1 MALSAGTRLGAYE
14 IVSPLGAGGM
24 GEVYRARDTRLNRDV
39 ALKVLPPGVADDRDR
54 MARFV
59 REAQAASALN
69 HPHIVAVHDSGEAG
83 GTRYIAME
91 LVDGGILTAWVEK
104 AGQDLGRVLDVFLQL
119 ADALAIAHEAGIVHR
134 DLKPA
139 NVLVTTQGYVKVVDF
154 GLAKRIGGP
163 GGPDGATVAAAA
175 TAIGEV
181 VGTVSYMA
189 PEQALG
195 RPIDARSDIFSFG
208 VMLFEALGGTRPFER
223 TTALDTLHAIV
234 HEPPVTP
241 PRWQGRPLPA
251 ELGWVLHKCLA
262 KDPDE
267 RHQTMRDLAAD
278 LRRIRREGAG
288 RANDDATVRAGLSGV
303 VARGA
308 TAAAPAPAGRPGRL
322 WASALVFGLLGVA
335 AGAGLLTVLRPA
347 DQPKP
352 IPPLVSAV
360 TQLTWDTGYEGEP
373 SWSPDG
379 LSLVYAADRGGN
391 LDIYLSQVSG
401 GPAVNLTNDPS
412 DDVQPAYSPDGK
424 LIAFVSSRRGIA
436 LRYGTVESPRLG
448 GSIFVMPA
456 LGGSPR
462 FVADGNFPSWSPDG
476 KELVF
481 SAGDWFA
488 RRLYRVPTAG
498 GTPQLIPVRMD
509 RQFEARGAPGLSQDF
524 VSPAVSPDGRFI
536 AFEALNGIYVVPAG
550 GGDAVAVAQGR
561 GPAWVQSPLALVF
574 TAAGRASG
582 ESLWRLPMS
591 GTDGKPA
598 GPAEPITVGHGRDV
612 QAAVTRDGRSIAF
625 AATDTT
631 SNVERLALDLEGG
644 RQAAASVPVTTG
656 NDQIYFF
663 NVSPD
668 GRSTVYE
675 SRRTRGVWR
684 ADAGTPAVQLSLE
697 PSQADV
703 YPRWSPDGRQ
713 IAFARRPRAQNQ
725 APAGVWVMG
734 PDGSNPRA
742 LGLEALSG
750 FLQWTPDSRALVI
763 QKPDDRQL
771 HLIEVATRRDIR
783 VTDEPGILPLTSV
796 SRDGAWLAFQSTNS
810 PRRNIVIRALRLLE
824 GGESRVV
831 VDIGENTYH
840 PFFSPSGAW
849 LYFTPDHQSIA
860 RVPGPAQQWRQAP
873 PERVVVL
880 PGSGLF
886 IEDPQP
892 AADGR
897 SVFYSRRTLTSDL
910 WLLTL
915 ER

>member
-14 IVSPLGAGGM
+14 IVGPLGAGGM

-39 ALKVLPPGVADDRDR
+39 ALKVLPPGVAADRDR

-69 HPHIVAVHDSGEAG
+69 HPHIVAVHDSGEDG
-83 GTRYIAME
+83 GTQYIAME
-91 LVDGGILTAWVEK
+91 LVDGGTLTAWVMK

-139 NVLVTTQGYVKVVDF
+139 NVLVTAQGYVKVVDF
-154 GLAKRIGGP
+154 GLAKRLGGP
-163 GGPDGATVAAAA
+163 GDPDGATVAAAA

-195 RPIDARSDIFSFG
+195 RPVDARSDIFSVG
-208 VMLFEALGGTRPFER
+208 VMLCEALGGQRPFER
-223 TTALDTLHAIV
+223 STALDTLHAIV

-241 PRWQGRPLPA
+241 PQWQGRPLPS
-251 ELGWVLHKCLA
+251 ELGWVLRKCLA

-267 RHQTMRDLAAD
+267 RYQTMRDLAAD
-278 LRRIRREGAG
+278 LRRIRREGAE
-288 RANDDATVRAGLSGV
+288 RANDDRTVRAGLSGV
-303 VARGA
+303 VPPGA
-308 TAAAPAPAGRPGRL
+308 IAAAPAAGRSGRI
-322 WASALVFGLLGVA
+322 WASAIAFGLLGVA
-335 AGAGLLTVLRPA
+335 AGAGLLAVLRPA
-347 DQPKP
+347 AQPEP
-352 IPPLVSAV
+352 SPPLVSAV
-360 TQLTWDTGYEGEP
+360 TQLTWDMGYEGEP

-379 LSLVYAADRGGN
+379 MALVYTADRGGN

-412 DDVQPAYSPDGK
+412 DDVQPAFSPDGK
-424 LIAFVSSRRGIA
+424 HIAFVSSRRGIA

-456 LGGSPR
+456 LGGAPR
-462 FVADGNFPSWSPDG
+462 FVADGNFPAWSPDG

-488 RRLYRVPTAG
+488 RRLYRVPSAG
-498 GTPQLIPVRMD
+498 GTPQLIPVTMD
-509 RQFEARGAPGLSQDF
+509 REFEARGAPGLSQDF
-524 VSPAVSPDGRFI
+524 VAPAVSPDGRFI

-550 GGDAVAVAQGR
+550 GGNAVVVAQGR
-561 GPAWVQSPLALVF
+561 GPAWVHAPLGLVF

-582 ESLWRLPMS
+582 ESLWRLPVS
-591 GTDGKPA
+591 EADGRPA

-612 QAAVTRDGRSIAF
+612 QAAVTRDGRAIAF

-631 SNVERLALDLEGG
+631 SNVERIAFDLERG
-644 RQAAASVPVTTG
+644 RQAAAPVPVTTG

-675 SRRTRGVWR
+675 SRRTRGIWK
-684 ADAGTPAVQLSLE
+684 ADAGAQAVQLSLD

-703 YPRWSPDGRQ
+703 YPRWSPDGRH
-713 IAFARRPRAQNQ
+713 IAFARRPRAQGQ
-725 APAGVWVMG
+725 SPAGVWLME

-742 LGLEALSG
+742 LGLEALNG
-750 FLQWTPDSRALVI
+750 FFQWTPDARSLVI

-771 HLIEVATRRDIR
+771 HLFDVETKRDVR
-783 VTDEPGILPLTSV
+783 VTNEPDILPLTGV
-796 SRDGAWLAFQSTNS
+796 SRDGAWLAYQSTNS
-810 PRRNIVIRALRLLE
+810 PRRNIVIRVVRLPG
-824 GGESRVV
+824 GGESNVV
-831 VDIGENTYH
+831 VDIGDNTYH

-849 LYFTPDHQSIA
+849 LYFTTDHQSIA

-897 SVFYSRRTLTSDL
+897 SVLYSRRTLTSDL